1 MAIDWVKINA
11 VIHCPFCGDV
21 LSDWQTNERSVRADL
36 STLDF
41 RKVNK
46 LYNRCGNCS
55 AYIELNYIGKRKK
68 RTLKDYSITT
78 KYWSA

>member
-11 VIHCPFCGDV
+11 VTHCPFCGNV

-36 STLDF
+36 STLPF
-41 RKVNK
+41 QEVNK
-46 LYNRCGNCS
+46 FYNRCGNCS
-55 AYIELNYIGKRKK
+55 AYIEMNYAGKN
-68 RTLKDYSITT
+68 RTIKDYILTA